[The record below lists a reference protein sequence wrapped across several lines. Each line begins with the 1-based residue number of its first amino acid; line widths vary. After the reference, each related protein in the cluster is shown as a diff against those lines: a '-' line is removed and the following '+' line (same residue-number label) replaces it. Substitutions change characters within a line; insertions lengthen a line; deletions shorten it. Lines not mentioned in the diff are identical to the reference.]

1 MSDIGL
7 SYDATTQPS
16 RLGVKLGLSFS
27 NTTLRATVRDVDN
40 FIVRLTPSG
49 NVSEQI
55 LSGVAWPLAQFLGT
69 ILPGMTKS
77 LINGY
82 SFEPMSITPSSVS
95 IEGETLTFA
104 PQDLSLTG
112 YNGMLLVQG
121 SIHVT

>member
-16 RLGVKLGLSFS
+16 HLGVRLGLSFS
-27 NTTLRATVRDVDN
+27 NTTLRATVKDIDN

-69 ILPGMTKS
+69 VLPSMTKS
-77 LINGY
+77 LISGY
-82 SFEPMSITPSSVS
+82 SFDPMTITPSAVT
-95 IEGETLTFA
+95 IEGETLTFT
-104 PQDLSLTG
+104 PQNLSLSG
-112 YNGMLLVQG
+112 YNGMLMVQG
-121 SIHVT
+121 SINVT